1 MLFLALKVVAVLAIV
16 FLVAMIYFKFG
27 VPLLERSRLMKQ
39 GVVYMDNPII
49 GEIKAFNACA
59 ESNPYDPLFVTLIK
73 QIAEQKNKGKI
84 PAVTGMCLPSRVFVH
99 INSVEF
105 LDDVFVNY
113 NAYNTKLSDD
123 ARMFAIMGEQN
134 VVFMDTFHKDYN
146 QTRKVLSGAFFKNK
160 LKSLTRVIKQEIID
174 YIAEIQS
181 SGVTQVDIAEFW
193 RQIQGRIFTSV
204 AIGRG
209 NADI

>member
-1 MLFLALKVVAVLAIV
+1 M
-16 FLVAMIYFKFG
+16 
-27 VPLLERSRLMKQ
+27 
-39 GVVYMDNPII
+39 
-49 GEIKAFNACA
+49 
-59 ESNPYDPLFVTLIK
+59 
-73 QIAEQKNKGKI
+73 
-84 PAVTGMCLPSRVFVH
+84 TGLCLPSRVFVH
-99 INSVEF
+99 INSVDF
-105 LDDVFVNY
+105 LDDIFVKY

-160 LKSLTRVIKQEIID
+160 LKSLTRVIKQEIVD

-181 SGVTQVDIAEFW
+181 SGVAEVDIAEFW

-204 AIGRG
+204 AVGRG
-209 NADI
+209 NADIQT